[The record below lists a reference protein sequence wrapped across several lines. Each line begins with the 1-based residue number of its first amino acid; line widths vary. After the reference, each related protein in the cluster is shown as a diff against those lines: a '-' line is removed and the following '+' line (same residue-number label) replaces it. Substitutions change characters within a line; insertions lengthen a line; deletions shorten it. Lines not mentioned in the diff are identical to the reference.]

1 MFCNRCGAPLQ
12 PDFVACPNCG
22 KRIGDPVSAVA
33 QSRLERHLHIVG
45 ILWIVLGAL
54 FAIPAV
60 AFLLVGT
67 TAHLIVHQREFL
79 NGILPL
85 LVAMA
90 GGIFLILAVGGI
102 YVGVG
107 LMQHRPWARIAAIV
121 LGVLALFHPPFG
133 TAVGVYTLWVLLS
146 DESGNEYRYLAHG
159 G

>member
-22 KRIGDPVSAVA
+22 KRIGDPVSTVA
-33 QSRLERHLHIVG
+33 QSRLQRHLHIVG
-45 ILWIVLGAL
+45 ILWIALGAL
-54 FAIPAV
+54 FALPGVV
-60 AFLLVGT
+60 ALLLGT
-67 TAHLIVHQREFL
+67 SAHLIIHREEL
-79 NGILPL
+79 MPGILPL

-90 GGIFLILAVGGI
+90 GGMLLILAVGGI

-107 LMQHRPWARIAAIV
+107 LMQHRPWARVAAII

-133 TAVGVYTLWVLLS
+133 TALGIYTLWVLLA
-146 DESGNEYRYLAHG
+146 DENGSEYNYLARG